1 MRTTLSGL
9 LLLTLATISGCA
21 TDGADSAGP
30 GGSGGGKAD
39 GSTDGLH
46 VRTVT
51 TQLGVDNAIKWP
63 EVVDTASDVDDKIN
77 AQITFETITGE
88 NLEETKRLWADGE
101 AFHQGVDSAEFEV
114 NANLRNVLS
123 MSIHYETLYAYP
135 DMQDA
140 YVNFNSNTGAAI
152 GIKDLLTEAS
162 LPVIAS
168 KLDVVLQARIK
179 QLKTELAAEIASGE
193 VEATQWDELHVT
205 AADLESF
212 STTPDGIT
220 FHYDPGFPHVIVAL
234 EPDGEFK
241 VPFEQLEPAISGT
254 GLWADEY

>member
-1 MRTTLSGL
+1 MRITLSSI

-51 TQLGVDNAIKWP
+51 TKLGTYNEIKWP
-63 EVVDTASDVDDKIN
+63 EVVDDASDVDDKIN
-77 AQITFETITGE
+77 AQISFDTITGE
-88 NLEETKRLWADGE
+88 SLEETKRLWADGE
-101 AFHQGVDSAEFEV
+101 EFHQGVDSAEFEV
-114 NANLRNVLS
+114 NANIRNVLS

-135 DMQDA
+135 DMQNA
-140 YVNFNSNTGAAI
+140 YVNFNSNTGDAI

-162 LPVIAS
+162 LPVIAG

-220 FHYDPGFPHVIVAL
+220 FHYDPGFPHVIQAL

-241 VPFEQLEPAISGT
+241 VAFEDLDPAISSS

>member
-1 MRTTLSGL
+1 MRNTLSGI
-9 LLLTLATISGCA
+9 LLLTLATVSGCA
-21 TDGADSAGP
+21 TDGADSVGP

-51 TQLGVDNAIKWP
+51 TTLSADNVIKWP
-63 EVVDTASDVDDKIN
+63 EVVDDASDVDDTIN
-77 AQITFETITGE
+77 AAITFETITGE

-101 AFHQGVDSAEFEV
+101 AFHQGVANAEFAV

-123 MSIHYETLYAYP
+123 LSINYETLYAYP
-135 DMQDA
+135 DMQFA
-140 YVNFNSNTGAAI
+140 YVNFNSNTGAPVAI
-152 GIKDLLTEAS
+152 TDLLTESS

-168 KLDVVLQARIK
+168 KLDAVLQTRIK

-193 VEATQWDELHVT
+193 IEPTQWDELHVT
-205 AADLESF
+205 AADLATF
-212 STTPDGIT
+212 STTPAGIT
-220 FHYDPGFPHVIVAL
+220 FHYDPGFPHAIVAL

-241 VPFEQLEPAISGT
+241 VSFGDLEPAISGT

>member
-1 MRTTLSGL
+1 MRNTLSGI

-21 TDGADSAGP
+21 TDAADTAGP

-39 GSTDGLH
+39 GSTEGLH

-51 TQLGVDNAIKWP
+51 TQLGTYNEIKWP
-63 EVVDTASDVDDKIN
+63 EVVDDASDVDDTIN
-77 AQITFETITGE
+77 AQITFDLITGE
-88 NLEETKRLWADGE
+88 SLEETKRLWADGE
-101 AFHQGVDSAEFEV
+101 DFHTGVDSADFEV
-114 NANLRNVLS
+114 NANIRNVLS

-152 GIKDLLTEAS
+152 GITDILTEAS

-168 KLDVVLQARIK
+168 KLDVVLQARIA
-179 QLKTELAAEIASGE
+179 QLKTELAAEIESGE
-193 VEATQWDELHVT
+193 VEATQWDDLHVT

-220 FHYDPGFPHVIVAL
+220 FHYDAGFPHAIVAL

-241 VPFEQLEPAISGT
+241 VPFEALDPAISST